1 MKNHG
6 TYGRR
11 YRFFCRK
18 DKGAIT
24 SVKQSGQEMD
34 EATLRLN
41 LWLTQGLVL
50 IVAAI
55 SSLWAH
61 GIQATMEMF
70 RFPEWSGLTWAGC
83 VIAAIVILSIGM
95 EKYLPERW
103 QDDGSVNKKIFG
115 SMSFATTLFVCMA
128 VGLGEEWLFRG
139 VIQSFA
145 GNFWTSLLFTLVH
158 VRYLTKPL
166 MVLSVFGTSWLL
178 GMLFIYSGSLWSSI
192 VAHIGID
199 LLLAF
204 YLQATMKKEKGE
216 KK

>member
-1 MKNHG
+1 MK
-6 TYGRR
+6 YG
-11 YRFFCRK
+11 
-18 DKGAIT
+18 
-24 SVKQSGQEMD
+24 GQGID

-50 IVAAI
+50 IVAAG

-61 GIQATMEMF
+61 GIQGTMELF
-70 RFPEWSGLTWAGC
+70 QFPLWSSLIWSGC
-83 VIAAIVILSIGM
+83 VIAAIVLLSIVM
-95 EKYLPERW
+95 DKYLPKRW
-103 QDDGSVNKKIFG
+103 QDDGSVNMRIFG
-115 SMSFATTLFVCMA
+115 SMSPVTTLLVCMA
-128 VGLGEEWLFRG
+128 VGVSEEWLFRG
-139 VIQSFA
+139 VIQTFA

-158 VRYLTKPL
+158 VRYVTKPL
-166 MVLSVFGTSWLL
+166 MVISVFGTSWLL
-178 GMLFIYSGSLWSSI
+178 GMLFTYSGSLWSPI

>member
-1 MKNHG
+1 MK
-6 TYGRR
+6 YG
-11 YRFFCRK
+11 
-18 DKGAIT
+18 
-24 SVKQSGQEMD
+24 GQEID

-50 IVAAI
+50 IVAAG

-61 GIQATMEMF
+61 GIQGTMELF
-70 RFPEWSGLTWAGC
+70 RSPLWSSLTWSGG
-83 VIAAIVILSIGM
+83 VIAGVVLLSIVM
-95 EKYLPERW
+95 DKYLPKRW
-103 QDDGSVNKKIFG
+103 QDDGSVNMRIFG
-115 SMSFATTLFVCMA
+115 SMSPVTTLLVCIA
-128 VGLGEEWLFRG
+128 VGFGEEWLFRG
-139 VIQSFA
+139 VIHSFA

-158 VRYLTKPL
+158 VRYVTKPL
-166 MVLSVFGTSWLL
+166 MVISVFGTSWLL
-178 GMLFIYSGSLWSSI
+178 GMLFTYSGSLWSPI